1 MGTEHGKVPW
11 RLIIMKAEELT
22 LGLRVRVKDGFHIGK
37 IGIVL
42 AKGTQTVLL
51 DIGEPL
57 LINVLPE
64 HLEPV
69 PEDPLPPGWEEVE
82 I

>member
-1 MGTEHGKVPW
+1 MNIDNITP
-11 RLIIMKAEELT
+11 
-22 LGLRVRVKDGFHIGK
+22 GLRVRIIAGFHSSK

-57 LINVLPE
+57 LISELPV

-69 PEDPLPPGWEEVE
+69 PEDTLKPGWEEFE

>member
-1 MGTEHGKVPW
+1 MNFSEITIG
-11 RLIIMKAEELT
+11 I
-22 LGLRVRVKDGFHIGK
+22 RVRIITGFHTGR

-51 DIGEPL
+51 DIDEPL
-57 LINVLPE
+57 LINEPLE
-64 HLEPV
+64 HLEPA

>member
-1 MGTEHGKVPW
+1 MNFSEITIG
-11 RLIIMKAEELT
+11 I
-22 LGLRVRVKDGFHIGK
+22 RVRITVGFHLGK
-37 IGIVL
+37 IGTVL
-42 AKGTQTVLL
+42 AKGTETVLL

-57 LINVLPE
+57 LISEPPE
-64 HLEPV
+64 HLEPA

>member
-1 MGTEHGKVPW
+1 MRT
-11 RLIIMKAEELT
+11 EELKQ
-22 LGLRVRVKDGFHIGK
+22 GMRVQIAADHKSGYGSRTGRIIAVE
-37 IGIVL
+37 V
-42 AKGTQTVLL
+42 TV

-57 LINVLPE
+57 LIRIDSE
-64 HLEPV
+64 ALEEV

>member
-1 MGTEHGKVPW
+1 
-11 RLIIMKAEELT
+11 MKIEELT
-22 LGLRVRVKDGFHIGK
+22 LGVRVRITDGFHIGK
-37 IGIVL
+37 IGIVI

-57 LINVLPE
+57 LISELPE
-64 HLEPV
+64 HLELA
-69 PEDPLPPGWEEVE
+69 PEDPLLPGWEEVE

>member
-1 MGTEHGKVPW
+1 
-11 RLIIMKAEELT
+11 MKIEELT
-22 LGLRVRVKDGFHIGK
+22 LGVRVRIKDGFHIGK
-37 IGIVL
+37 IGIVI

>member
-1 MGTEHGKVPW
+1 MNLSNIKQGDHVRITAGHWIDRIGTVSQ
-11 RLIIMKAEELT
+11 
-22 LGLRVRVKDGFHIGK
+22 IGDK
-37 IGIVL
+37 TIVI
-42 AKGTQTVLL
+42 

-57 LINVLPE
+57 LISEPPE
-64 HLEPV
+64 HLEPA